1 MGWQKKW
8 KEILVISLM
17 GLVWWWQERPDGNL
31 HVVFCDVGQGDAILV
46 SQGEVE
52 MLIDTGPGEAVMGC
66 LDEQIPFWDKKI
78 EVVVISHEDRDHIG
92 GLDKVMEEYE
102 VEKLVINGVRSG
114 NEDSEEVR
122 ELVRELGVEVK
133 VAERGDRIV
142 MGEVEMEFWWP
153 EEEQSQVLA
162 WRDGDEIG
170 GKGEEGGNEMSLVGL
185 LSYGDFEVLLTG
197 DISEAEELAMERMG
211 VLRKVEVL
219 KVAHHGSKFSSSE
232 SFLKEVRP
240 DEAVIMVGEKN
251 SFGHPSSEVLMRLEA
266 VESRVWRTDQ
276 VGDIE
281 IVSDGLIYWIGV
293 DME

>member
-1 MGWQKKW
+1 MGWQKRW
-8 KEILVISLM
+8 KEVLVVSLI

-52 MLIDTGPGEAVMGC
+52 MLIDAGPGEAVMDC

-92 GLDKVMEEYE
+92 GLDKVMAEYE

-114 NEDSEEVR
+114 NSDSEEVR
-122 ELVRELGVEVK
+122 ELVRELEVEIK
-133 VAERGDRIV
+133 VAEKGDKIV
-142 MGEVEMEFWWP
+142 MGEVKMEFWWP
-153 EEEQSQVLA
+153 EEEQAEVLA
-162 WRDGDEIG
+162 WRDGEETEVE
-170 GKGEEGGNEMSLVGL
+170 GEEGGNERSLVGL

-197 DISEAEELAMERMG
+197 DIGEAEELAMERTG

-251 SFGHPSSEVLMRLEA
+251 NFGHPAEEVLMRLES
-266 VESRVWRTDQ
+266 VGSRVWRTDLE
-276 VGDIE
+276 GEIE
-281 IVSDGLIYWIGV
+281 IVSDGLRYW
-293 DME
+293 MEG